1 MSVRVQG
8 SVSIRAA
15 RNANIWLH
23 ADRVIKT
30 LNLNVSRTKR
40 YVVPKQKPDRF
51 PSIGDHIHVTPTLEH
66 AWKAPR
72 YTAVG
77 GS

>member
-1 MSVRVQG
+1 MRVQG

-51 PSIGDHIHVTPTLEH
+51 LSIGDHIHVTPTVEH

-72 YTAVG
+72 HTAVG

>member
-1 MSVRVQG
+1 MLTFDYTLIVL
-8 SVSIRAA
+8 VSWKSCDQ
-15 RNANIWLH
+15 NFELEF
-23 ADRVIKT
+23 
-30 LNLNVSRTKR
+30 SGTKR

-51 PSIGDHIHVTPTLEH
+51 PTIRDHIHVTPTLEH

-72 YTAVG
+72 HTVVG

>member
-51 PSIGDHIHVTPTLEH
+51 PSIRDHIHVTPTYEH
-66 AWKAPR
+66 DWKAPR
-72 YTAVG
+72 HTALG